1 MILMLAGLQGIAHA
15 SFFLPVAR
23 TAASLLNL
31 FLTLLSMRRTS
42 RSKADEQNWILDVPE
57 RTKQGLK
64 DLRELVDD
72 AKKIQVIIYGNP
84 DPDALASGWALK
96 FLLETDERPVAITYT
111 GTVGRPENASMI
123 RHLGIPVQPA
133 EEKADNDKV
142 LVALVDA
149 QPQFFRD
156 FQLPRCD
163 IVIDHHPVYL
173 EQKIS
178 FVDIRPDY
186 AAASSIMTEYLRAAN
201 IKLTRR
207 LASALYYGI
216 KVDSRRFISDLHP
229 CDIEA
234 LRWLSAKA
242 DPDIVSRIE
251 FSQFSR
257 EALDYF
263 SIALVRRRLVRGVMF
278 THVGPVPVSD
288 VCVQVADFLIRV
300 ETVEWALVTG
310 VVGDTLVIVFRND
323 GLHKDAGHVARAAFD
338 RYGSAGGHKTMGRAE
353 VQRSSLPG
361 GLLLTDNK
369 GIERFVLSSL
379 AEVDSIF
386 GSVLRSIG
394 SRR

>member
-1 MILMLAGLQGIAHA
+1 MEKHG
-15 SFFLPVAR
+15 
-23 TAASLLNL
+23 
-31 FLTLLSMRRTS
+31 
-42 RSKADEQNWILDVPE
+42 WDVPE
-57 RTKQGLK
+57 RTSQGLQNLLK
-64 DLRELVDD
+64 LVDH
-72 AKKIQVIIYGNP
+72 APEIQVIIYGNP

-96 FLLETDERPVAITYT
+96 TLLEKNARPATITYT

-133 EEKADNDKV
+133 RENETGGG
-142 LVALVDA
+142 LVALVDS

-156 FQLPRCD
+156 FRLPRCD
-163 IVIDHHPVYL
+163 IVIDHHPEHL
-173 EQKIS
+173 EQEVP
-178 FVDIRPDY
+178 FADIRPDY
-186 AAASSIMTEYLRAAN
+186 AAASSIMTEYLRAAHVN
-201 IKLTRR
+201 LTKNM
-207 LASALYYGI
+207 ASALYYGI

-278 THVGPVPVSD
+278 THVGPVPVTD

-310 VVGDTLVIVFRND
+310 VVAETLVIVFRND
-323 GLHKDAGHVARAAFD
+323 GLHKDAGHVARAAFGK
-338 RYGSAGGHKTMGRAE
+338 YGSAGGHKAMGRAE
-353 VQRSSLPG
+353 VQQDSLPE
-361 GLLLTDNK
+361 GLLLTDNR
-369 GIERFVLSSL
+369 GIERFVLGAL
-379 AEVDSIF
+379 AEVDSLF
-386 GSVLRSIG
+386 GSVLRAIG
-394 SRR
+394 LHR